1 MRRTTRILSFKVV
14 WLLFAACL
22 LWQIPAPSQET
33 RGSIH
38 GRVLDPSQ
46 AAVPGAT
53 VIVENAD
60 MNTSTRLT
68 TNQTGY
74 YEATLLLPGNYRVSA
89 ELTGFKKTVRSG
101 LVLPMSGTLEIDLPL
116 EVGGVAETVSVTAQ
130 APVLETSGVSS
141 GRVLENRSVMDLPVI
156 VNNTMVLVK
165 LAPGLFTGGVNDYL
179 GPHSIAGASD
189 YSTGA
194 GVGGN
199 EWSIDGVPSNGAS
212 RQTAY
217 LPHSDAVQEMRVET
231 SNFDAS
237 AGHGTLAN
245 ITMMTKAGT
254 NRYHGALTEQH
265 WQQRWQGTNFFARQ
279 AYYRNIAAAEAAGN
293 HALAD
298 QLRSQD
304 KQDAGR
310 SNNYAGTIG
319 GPVRIPKLYN
329 GRDRLFFFFS
339 YQGNKDQVVDLPA
352 RINTTIPTMAE
363 RKGDFS
369 RYLLIDPVRYQIYDP
384 LTVRSDPARPGHYI
398 RDPFPGNVLA
408 QPRIV
413 NPAYSFYTKLLPATN
428 NDNDPKREPLNDYL
442 SGAPLIRDYAAYGS
456 RIDFQ
461 KSDKHR
467 FFGRWT
473 YNHWANYASDWT
485 YTTVKGLQSLAQIR
499 KNFGATID
507 WIYTLGP
514 STVLDVAVAVNDYQ
528 DGNNPAA
535 AMQFKPSDAGLPTYL
550 DQKAGDQH
558 ILPVVNLSGYNA
570 ISTTYPVTTHYRTS
584 SGKADLTQ
592 IRGNHTVRAGFDMRM
607 QYRTGGGGG
616 NTSGNFSFGNT
627 YTRKND
633 DTFTPAGSLGLSW
646 AAFLMGIPD
655 SMAVATNDSY
665 AMINPYFAWYGQD
678 SWRLSRKLTVN
689 LGLRLEYELGATE
702 RYNRMIT
709 DLDPN
714 ARLPITDA
722 AQAAY
727 ARSPIPE
734 LDSSKFVV
742 MGGSLYAGSG
752 GRTRQLWQ
760 NEVMWLPRVSAAYQI
775 TPKTVIR
782 AGYGLFYD
790 TLNVLNQAP
799 DQTGYSRTTSTTIT
813 TDSGATW
820 LVGNPKGGI
829 PPMADPFPVRA
840 DGTRFDQPT
849 GNALGLMARAGRGWS
864 FTDFDYKH
872 ARLQRWRFGI
882 QRQLDGDTTIEVAYV
897 GERAGQIPLS
907 KSLSPLPAQYWA
919 TGMVRDTAVTSNMTQ
934 NVTNPF
940 RITNFASLQTGD
952 PLQYWNLGTMGFF
965 TGSTIQKNVLL
976 RPFPQMNGLTQNNA
990 PLGKS
995 RTDSLQ
1001 LTVQR
1006 RFAKGFNLNLGYT
1019 RMHARAADFFYS
1031 EFDSEPTW
1039 RESNDA
1045 RPHRLVAGGIYE
1057 LPFGKGRAFVKQGI
1071 LSYVVGGFQVAA
1083 TYEWEPGSLL
1093 NWGNLFYYGKLSD
1106 IGKGPHTLDEWFN
1119 TDNFE
1124 RVSSKMPA
1132 SYQARVFPTRVD
1144 GVRADMTN
1152 QWNTNIQRE
1161 FKVKE
1166 SIALQLRVDALN
1178 LQNRT
1183 QFGAP
1188 NVSPASTDFGRVT
1201 SQSNATKRFIQ
1212 VQARLRF

>member
-1 MRRTTRILSFKVV
+1 MRADARVAVTLILIA
-14 WLLFAACL
+14 LFAAGRC
-22 LWQIPAPSQET
+22 AAQET
-33 RGSIH
+33 RGAIH

-74 YEATLLLPGNYRVSA
+74 YEATLLLPGNYRVTA

-116 EVGGVAETVSVTAQ
+116 EVGGVTETVSVTAQ

-179 GPHSIAGASD
+179 GPHSISGASD

-237 AGHGTLAN
+237 VGHGTLAN

-298 QLRSQD
+298 QLRSLD
-304 KQDAGR
+304 KQDPGR

-408 QPRIV
+408 QSRIV

-473 YNHWANYASDWT
+473 YNHWANYANDWT

-528 DGNNPAA
+528 DGNNPAV

-558 ILPVVNLSGYNA
+558 ILPVLNLSGYNA

-709 DLDPN
+709 NLDPN

-742 MGGSLYAGSG
+742 MGGSLYAGIG
-752 GRTRQLWQ
+752 GRNRQLWQ

-790 TLNVLNQAP
+790 TLNVLNQGA

-829 PPMADPFPVRA
+829 PPMADPFPIRA

-849 GNALGLMARAGRGWS
+849 GNALGLMARAGRGWN

-897 GERAGQIPLS
+897 GERAGQI
-907 KSLSPLPAQYWA
+907 
-919 TGMVRDTAVTSNMTQ
+919 
-934 NVTNPF
+934 
-940 RITNFASLQTGD
+940 
-952 PLQYWNLGTMGFF
+952 
-965 TGSTIQKNVLL
+965 
-976 RPFPQMNGLTQNNA
+976 
-990 PLGKS
+990 
-995 RTDSLQ
+995 
-1001 LTVQR
+1001 
-1006 RFAKGFNLNLGYT
+1006 
-1019 RMHARAADFFYS
+1019 
-1031 EFDSEPTW
+1031 
-1039 RESNDA
+1039 
-1045 RPHRLVAGGIYE
+1045 
-1057 LPFGKGRAFVKQGI
+1057 
-1071 LSYVVGGFQVAA
+1071 
-1083 TYEWEPGSLL
+1083 
-1093 NWGNLFYYGKLSD
+1093 
-1106 IGKGPHTLDEWFN
+1106 
-1119 TDNFE
+1119 
-1124 RVSSKMPA
+1124 
-1132 SYQARVFPTRVD
+1132 
-1144 GVRADMTN
+1144 
-1152 QWNTNIQRE
+1152 QWW
-1161 FKVKE
+1161 
-1166 SIALQLRVDALN
+1166 
-1178 LQNRT
+1178 
-1183 QFGAP
+1183 
-1188 NVSPASTDFGRVT
+1188 
-1201 SQSNATKRFIQ
+1201 
-1212 VQARLRF
+1212 

>member
-1 MRRTTRILSFKVV
+1 
-14 WLLFAACL
+14 
-22 LWQIPAPSQET
+22 
-33 RGSIH
+33 
-38 GRVLDPSQ
+38 
-46 AAVPGAT
+46 
-53 VIVENAD
+53 
-60 MNTSTRLT
+60 
-68 TNQTGY
+68 
-74 YEATLLLPGNYRVSA
+74 
-89 ELTGFKKTVRSG
+89 
-101 LVLPMSGTLEIDLPL
+101 
-116 EVGGVAETVSVTAQ
+116 
-130 APVLETSGVSS
+130 
-141 GRVLENRSVMDLPVI
+141 
-156 VNNTMVLVK
+156 
-165 LAPGLFTGGVNDYL
+165 
-179 GPHSIAGASD
+179 
-189 YSTGA
+189 
-194 GVGGN
+194 
-199 EWSIDGVPSNGAS
+199 
-212 RQTAY
+212 
-217 LPHSDAVQEMRVET
+217 
-231 SNFDAS
+231 
-237 AGHGTLAN
+237 
-245 ITMMTKAGT
+245 
-254 NRYHGALTEQH
+254 
-265 WQQRWQGTNFFARQ
+265 
-279 AYYRNIAAAEAAGN
+279 
-293 HALAD
+293 
-298 QLRSQD
+298 
-304 KQDAGR
+304 
-310 SNNYAGTIG
+310 
-319 GPVRIPKLYN
+319 
-329 GRDRLFFFFS
+329 
-339 YQGNKDQVVDLPA
+339 VVDLPA
-352 RINTTIPTMAE
+352 RINVTIPTMAE

-384 LTVRSDPARPGHYI
+384 LTARSDSARAGHYI
-398 RDPFPGNVLA
+398 RDPFVGNILP

-413 NPAYSFYTKLLPATN
+413 NPASAFYTKLLPATN

-473 YNHWANYASDWT
+473 NNHWANYASDWT
-485 YTTVKGLQSLAQIR
+485 YTTMKGLQSLAQIR

-514 STVLDVAVAVNDYQ
+514 ATVLDVAVAVNDYQ
-528 DGNNPAA
+528 DGNNPATA
-535 AMQFKPSDAGLPTYL
+535 LQFKPSDAGLPTYL

-558 ILPVVNLSGYNA
+558 ILPVINISGYNS
-570 ISTTYPVTTHYRTS
+570 ISTNYPVTTHYRTS

-616 NTSGNFSFGNT
+616 NTSGNFGFGNT

-633 DTFTPAGSLGLSW
+633 DTFTPAGSLGHSW
-646 AAFLMGIPD
+646 AAFLMGTPD
-655 SMAVATNDSY
+655 SMAVASNDSY
-665 AMINPYFAWYGQD
+665 AMLNPYFAWYGQD
-678 SWRLSRKLTVN
+678 SWRLSRKLTLN
-689 LGLRLEYELGATE
+689 LGLRLEYELGPTE
-702 RYNRMIT
+702 RYDRVIT
-709 DLDPN
+709 GYDPSVK
-714 ARLPITDA
+714 LPITDA

-734 LDSSKFVV
+734 LDPSKFVV
-742 MGGSLYAGSG
+742 MGGSLYAGTG
-752 GRTRQLWQ
+752 GRSRQLWQ

-775 TPKTVIR
+775 TPKAVIR

-790 TLNVLNQAP
+790 TLNVLNQGP

-813 TDSGATW
+813 TDSGVTW
-820 LVGNPKGGI
+820 LVGNPKGGV

-864 FTDFDYKH
+864 FNDFDYKH

-897 GERAGQIPLS
+897 GERAGRIPLS
-907 KSLSPLPAQYWA
+907 MTRSPLPAQFWA
-919 TGMVRDTAVTSNMTQ
+919 TGMVRDNATASNMTQ

-940 RITNFASLQTGD
+940 RITNFASLQTSD

-965 TGSTIQKNVLL
+965 TGATIQKNVLL
-976 RPFPQMNGLTQNNA
+976 RPFPQMNGLTQSNT

-1019 RMHARAADFFYS
+1019 RMRARAADFFYN
-1031 EFDSEPTW
+1031 EFDSVPSW

-1093 NWGNLFYYGKLSD
+1093 NWGNLFYYGTLSD

-1132 SYQARVFPTRVD
+1132 SYQVRVFPTRVD

-1188 NVSPASTDFGRVT
+1188 NVSLASTDFGRVT
-1201 SQSNATKRFIQ
+1201 SQTNTTKRFIQ